1 MTPEEQTVSELK
13 VSLINQELIM
23 LLSQNADVVKQGRVM
38 ACLRQAEEQA
48 EMLRKELEAERS
60 KGLWARLF
68 GG

>member
-1 MTPEEQTVSELK
+1 MTPEEQTVPELK

-38 ACLRQAEEQA
+38 ARLRQAEEQA
-48 EMLRKELEAERS
+48 ESLRKEIEAERS
-60 KGLWARLF
+60 KGFWARLF